1 MTIKQKSSLGWITAN
16 QYISESSLLPTF
28 IRTTDRQ
35 SFRVQQLATELSFR
49 PGVRMSWN
57 LLYICTCKSR
67 RGIGWLL
74 RVFGM
79 SVFESWT
86 FLNYSCFRW
95 LSFEIRVSQNCV
107 RNIWLWR
114 MPWSKEKDCQLSFHF
129 CAKCSVWTELDFS
142 NFWLLGVN
150 F

>member
-57 LLYICTCKSR
+57 LLYIYVMTEGELVGCCVRLAWVYLKVERSWITVAFVGFRLKSEYR
-67 RGIGWLL
+67 KIA
-74 RVFGM
+74 FGTFDCDVCPDQKKKTAS
-79 SVFESWT
+79 SVFISA
-86 FLNYSCFRW
+86 
-95 LSFEIRVSQNCV
+95 QNV
-107 RNIWLWR
+107 PYGQN
-114 MPWSKEKDCQLSFHF
+114 
-129 CAKCSVWTELDFS
+129 
-142 NFWLLGVN
+142 
-150 F
+150 